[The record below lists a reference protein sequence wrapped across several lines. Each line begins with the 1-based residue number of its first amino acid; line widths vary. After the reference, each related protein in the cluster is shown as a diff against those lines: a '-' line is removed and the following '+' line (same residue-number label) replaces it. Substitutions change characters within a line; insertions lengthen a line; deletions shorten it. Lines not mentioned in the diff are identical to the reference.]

1 MINWSAIDRRS
12 LAGRLLRLP
21 VRALPAR
28 SVMRVRQG
36 PARGM
41 KWIAGSSVHGCWLGT
56 YEFEKQKSLER
67 FIRAGMTIYDI
78 GAQAGFYTLFFSRL
92 AGDRGKVFAFEPCA
106 YEARFLIDH
115 VRLNQ
120 LDNVRVVQAAVWEK
134 RELLP
139 MSSDRGMCENRLG
152 DYPGATLIVPTI
164 SLDSSGLP
172 VPDLIKIDVEGAEAA
187 VLRGSQRTLR
197 ARPGRCSSSR
207 YTGTNSARRA
217 PSYSETPATVSMTW
231 MASVSAVLHRSTKS
245 MRCPPRPIPRRNLP
259 PSASHVTLPEI
270 WSAPRGRL
278 A

>member
-21 VRALPAR
+21 ARALPAR
-28 SVMRVRQG
+28 CVMRVRQG

-67 FIRAGMTIYDI
+67 FIRPGMTIYDV

-92 AGDRGKVFAFEPCA
+92 AGGRGKVFAFEPCA

-115 VRLNQ
+115 VRLNH
-120 LDNVRVVQAAVWEK
+120 LDNVRVIQAAVAEK

-152 DYPGATLIVPTI
+152 DVPDATLMVPTI

-172 VPDLIKIDVEGAEAA
+172 VPDLIKMDVEGAETA
-187 VLRGSQRTLR
+187 VLLGAQRTLR
-197 ARPGRCSSSR
+197 EARPVLFVALHGDEQRKTCSIILRDAGYSIHDLDGRRLS
-207 YTGTNSARRA
+207 GAL
-217 PSYSETPATVSMTW
+217 
-231 MASVSAVLHRSTKS
+231 SVDEIYA
-245 MRCPPRPIPRRNLP
+245 LP
-259 PSASHVTLPEI
+259 VEVHTM
-270 WSAPRGRL
+270 
-278 A
+278 

>member
-21 VRALPAR
+21 LRALPAR

-56 YEFEKQKSLER
+56 YELEKQKSLER
-67 FIRAGMTIYDI
+67 FIRPGMTIYDI

-115 VRLNQ
+115 VRLNH
-120 LDNVRVVQAAVWEK
+120 LENVRVVQAAVCEK
-134 RELLP
+134 RGLLP

-152 DYPGATLIVPTI
+152 DDPDATLMVPTI

-172 VPDLIKIDVEGAEAA
+172 VPDLIKMDVEGAEAA
-187 VLRGSQRTLR
+187 VLRGAQRTLR
-197 ARPGRCSSSR
+197 EARPVLFVALHGDEQRKACAIILR
-207 YTGTNSARRA
+207 DAG
-217 PSYSETPATVSMTW
+217 YSLHDLDGQRLSGALSVDEVYALPAETPTT
-231 MASVSAVLHRSTKS
+231 
-245 MRCPPRPIPRRNLP
+245 
-259 PSASHVTLPEI
+259 
-270 WSAPRGRL
+270 
-278 A
+278 

>member
-67 FIRAGMTIYDI
+67 FIRPGMTIYDI

-92 AGDRGKVFAFEPCA
+92 AGGRGKVFAFEPCA

-115 VRLNQ
+115 VRLNH
-120 LDNVRVVQAAVWEK
+120 LDNVRVVQAAVSET

-152 DYPGATLIVPTI
+152 GDSGATLMVPTI

-172 VPDLIKIDVEGAEAA
+172 VPDLIKMDVEGAEAA
-187 VLRGSQRTLR
+187 VLRGAHRTLR
-197 ARPGRCSSSR
+197 EVRPVLFVALHGDEQRKACAIILRDAGYSIHDLDGQRLS
-207 YTGTNSARRA
+207 GA
-217 PSYSETPATVSMTW
+217 PSVDEIYALPVEA
-231 MASVSAVLHRSTKS
+231 HST
-245 MRCPPRPIPRRNLP
+245 
-259 PSASHVTLPEI
+259 
-270 WSAPRGRL
+270 
-278 A
+278 

>member
-1 MINWSAIDRRS
+1 MINWSAIDHRS

-28 SVMRVRQG
+28 CVMRVRQG

-41 KWIAGSSVHGCWLGT
+41 KWIAGSAVHGCWLGT

-67 FIRAGMTIYDI
+67 FIRPGMTVYDI

-115 VRLNQ
+115 VRLNH
-120 LDNVRVVQAAVWEK
+120 LDNVRVVQAEVCET

-139 MSSDRGMCENRLG
+139 MSSDRGTCENRLV
-152 DYPGATLIVPTI
+152 DNPGATLMVPTL

-172 VPDLIKIDVEGAEAA
+172 VPDLIKMDVEGAEAA
-187 VLRGSQRTLR
+187 VLRGAQRTLHE
-197 ARPGRCSSSR
+197 ARPVLFVALHGDEQRKACAIILRDAGYSIHDLDGQRLS
-207 YTGTNSARRA
+207 GA
-217 PSYSETPATVSMTW
+217 PSVDEIYA
-231 MASVSAVLHRSTKS
+231 
-245 MRCPPRPIPRRNLP
+245 LP
-259 PSASHVTLPEI
+259 VEAHTT
-270 WSAPRGRL
+270 
-278 A
+278 

>member
-67 FIRAGMTIYDI
+67 FIRPGMTIYDI

-92 AGDRGKVFAFEPCA
+92 TGDRGKVFAFEPCA

-115 VRLNQ
+115 VRLNH

-139 MSSDRGMCENRLG
+139 MSSDRGMCENRVG
-152 DYPGATLIVPTI
+152 DDPGATLMVPTI

-172 VPDLIKIDVEGAEAA
+172 VPDLIKMDVEGAEAA
-187 VLRGSQRTLR
+187 VLRGAQRTLR
-197 ARPGRCSSSR
+197 EARPVLFVAVHGDEQRKSCAIILRDAGYSIHDLDGQRLS
-207 YTGTNSARRA
+207 GA
-217 PSYSETPATVSMTW
+217 PSADEIYA
-231 MASVSAVLHRSTKS
+231 
-245 MRCPPRPIPRRNLP
+245 LP
-259 PSASHVTLPEI
+259 VEAHTT
-270 WSAPRGRL
+270 
-278 A
+278 

>member
-1 MINWSAIDRRS
+1 MINWSAIDHRS

-28 SVMRVRQG
+28 CVMRVRQG

-41 KWIAGSSVHGCWLGT
+41 KWIAGSAVHGCWLGT

-67 FIRAGMTIYDI
+67 FIRPGMTVYDI

-115 VRLNQ
+115 VRLNH
-120 LDNVRVVQAAVWEK
+120 LDNVRVVQAAVCET

-139 MSSDRGMCENRLG
+139 MSSDRGTCENRLV
-152 DYPGATLIVPTI
+152 DNPGATLMVPTL

-172 VPDLIKIDVEGAEAA
+172 VPDLIKMDVEGAEAA
-187 VLRGSQRTLR
+187 VLRGAQRTLLE
-197 ARPGRCSSSR
+197 ARPVLFVALHGDEQRKACAIILRDAGYSIHDLDGQRLS
-207 YTGTNSARRA
+207 GA
-217 PSYSETPATVSMTW
+217 PSVDEIYA
-231 MASVSAVLHRSTKS
+231 
-245 MRCPPRPIPRRNLP
+245 LP
-259 PSASHVTLPEI
+259 VEAHTT
-270 WSAPRGRL
+270 
-278 A
+278 